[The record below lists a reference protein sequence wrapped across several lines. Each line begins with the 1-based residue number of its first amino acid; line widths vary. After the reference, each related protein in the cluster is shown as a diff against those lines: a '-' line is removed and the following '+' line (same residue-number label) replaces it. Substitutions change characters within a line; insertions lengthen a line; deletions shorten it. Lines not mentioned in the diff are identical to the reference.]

1 MATYNCADTLARALD
16 SILAQTFTD
25 WEFVICDD
33 CSTDGTY
40 SILLNYQRNHPGK
53 FRILKND
60 QNSKLAFSLNRCLG
74 EASGEFIARMDGDD
88 ISMPER
94 LEKQVAYLDSHP
106 EHAVVGTSMMRFD
119 DHGDYAIL
127 QAVRYPCRD
136 TLLTQVPFC
145 HATIMMRKSAYDALG
160 GYVVSKRTERGQDL
174 DLWFRFFAK
183 GFSGNNLDDVL
194 YKVCEDR
201 AALKR
206 RKFKYDLYMTQTRYL
221 GFRLLHFAWWKYPL
235 VLKPIVSFFT
245 PRQLK
250 LLWRRNTQ

>member
-74 EASGEFIARMDGDD
+74 EASGEFIARMDG
-88 ISMPER
+88 
-94 LEKQVAYLDSHP
+94 
-106 EHAVVGTSMMRFD
+106 
-119 DHGDYAIL
+119 
-127 QAVRYPCRD
+127 
-136 TLLTQVPFC
+136 
-145 HATIMMRKSAYDALG
+145 
-160 GYVVSKRTERGQDL
+160 VSKRTERGQDL